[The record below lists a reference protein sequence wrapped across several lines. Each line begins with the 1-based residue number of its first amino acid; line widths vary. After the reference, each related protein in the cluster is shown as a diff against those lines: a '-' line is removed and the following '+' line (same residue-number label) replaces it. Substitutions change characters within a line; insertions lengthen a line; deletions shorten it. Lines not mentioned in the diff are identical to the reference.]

1 MPRRH
6 CLRDDK
12 NRGTTRFIFSP
23 GICPERNIALVR
35 LTRGGRVNLLFFQ
48 PTGSKVIFRC
58 FRLRSRTD
66 RPLSGRLSHPT
77 LFFSAFFALPYY
89 ITEKKGACQ
98 FESAGFSKKP
108 GRSFLPGF
116 SGESAVY
123 SINIRSDCRTGAGR
137 PPAAPGCSSRPVPE

>member
-1 MPRRH
+1 M
-6 CLRDDK
+6 
-12 NRGTTRFIFSP
+12 
-23 GICPERNIALVR
+23 NIALFR
-35 LTRGGRVNLLFFQ
+35 LTRGGRVNLLLFQ

-108 GRSFLPGF
+108 SPRKT
-116 SGESAVY
+116 
-123 SINIRSDCRTGAGR
+123 R
-137 PPAAPGCSSRPVPE
+137 GCLIYGHSPYSSRYAWKRVSRSASRVSFISSFCFRTHRLQEYATDLPADLRSVGV